1 MNLMLIIIN
10 YNFLVFAH
18 FILVPVGYLRILLFL
33 KHQDNRI
40 RGIHIS
46 NLSNHQIKSES
57 IRLNKEPELFYF
69 FQL

>member
-40 RGIHIS
+40 RGIHTYIKSS
-46 NLSNHQIKSES
+46 NQIRINQIKQ
-57 IRLNKEPELFYF
+57 RT
-69 FQL
+69 